1 MLTPRSASHSVG
13 EKGFVFVTILII
25 LTVLTVLVVANM
37 RWVTLDWKRYSD
49 MKKFQ
54 ERVIG
59 LEQIADLLG
68 QELVGHVSHNCVLDY
83 PADNKILVSS
93 MKKNGCRISQHYR
106 YLLNDLGSFPCVR
119 LTPKLGTHHWL
130 LTVMDEQLP
139 HKPLQ
144 LRIASSEPSQPCLGQ
159 DAVYGVGGIL
169 TRHWVLQ

>member
-37 RWVTLDWKRYSD
+37 RWITLDWKRYAD
-49 MKKFQ
+49 MQQFQ

-59 LEQIADLLG
+59 LEQMAEALG
-68 QELVGHVSHNCVLDY
+68 QGLVGHPPNNCVMDY
-83 PADNKILVSS
+83 QLDNKVLVSS
-93 MKKNGCRISQHYR
+93 IKKNGCRMSQHYR
-106 YLLNDLGSFPCVR
+106 YLLHDLGSFPCIR

-139 HKPLQ
+139 QKLLQ
-144 LRIASSEPSQPCLGQ
+144 LRIASSEPPQPCIESR
-159 DAVYGVGGIL
+159 AVYGVGGIL
-169 TRHWVLQ
+169 TRHWVVQ

>member
-68 QELVGHVSHNCVLDY
+68 QEFPLCQTH
-83 PADNKILVSS
+83 
-93 MKKNGCRISQHYR
+93 SQTR
-106 YLLNDLGSFPCVR
+106 YTSLA
-119 LTPKLGTHHWL
+119 THG
-130 LTVMDEQLP
+130 D
-139 HKPLQ
+139 
-144 LRIASSEPSQPCLGQ
+144 G
-159 DAVYGVGGIL
+159 
-169 TRHWVLQ
+169 